1 MKTFF
6 LVATIVASVS
16 AVGQS
21 SLHLRIHGKG
31 GACTIT
37 NESQCDGQ
45 NWTGSTCCA
54 DSNYECR
61 WSDDGQNVKRCQKKK
76 GKGQH
81 HKATEEDSED
91 DDNDSFS
98 LADALGLDSEDYDD
112 WSDYDDYSAISDSS
126 SVGDFINWFGSDSS
140 DYDDSEES
148 EESSD
153 DDTKHHHQKRPTK
166 GWCTIT
172 NESQCDGQNWTG
184 STCCADPNYECRWS
198 DDGQNVKRC
207 QKKRG

>member
-1 MKTFF
+1 MKIFV
-6 LVATIVASVS
+6 LAATAIAALS
-16 AVGQS
+16 AVHGAEQS
-21 SLHLRIHGKG
+21 SLHLRIHAKG

-61 WSDDGQNVKRCQKKK
+61 WSDDGQNVKRCQKKR

-81 HKATEEDSED
+81 HKDVED
-91 DDNDSFS
+91 DSDDDSDIDGDDVAS
-98 LADALGLDSEDYDD
+98 ALGIDPDDYDNF
-112 WSDYDDYSAISDSS
+112 SDYDDYSD
-126 SVGDFINWFGSDSS
+126 WFGDDDSS
-140 DYDDSEES
+140 DSEDDSSES
-148 EESSD
+148 KDE
-153 DDTKHHHQKRPTK
+153 DTKHHRKGHTK
-166 GWCTIT
+166 GGSCTIT

-184 STCCADPNYECRWS
+184 STCCANPNYECRWS